1 MPSVCSN
8 ITIIISLVEI
18 WRLLKMA
25 KQQPEGVY
33 LYINDSG
40 ERFIAIIDAFGM
52 ANMLPW
58 MQPGETDNI
67 IEKSW
72 NLTGDFIK
80 LRISE

>member
-18 WRLLKMA
+18 WRLLKMS

>member
-1 MPSVCSN
+1 MEASQN
-8 ITIIISLVEI
+8 GKTAA
-18 WRLLKMA
+18 R
-25 KQQPEGVY
+25 GVY

>member
-1 MPSVCSN
+1 
-8 ITIIISLVEI
+8 
-18 WRLLKMA
+18 MA

-40 ERFIAIIDAFGM
+40 ERFITIVDAFGI

-58 MQPGETDNI
+58 MQPGQTDNI

-72 NLTGDFIK
+72 NLTGD
-80 LRISE
+80 L

>member
-1 MPSVCSN
+1 
-8 ITIIISLVEI
+8 
-18 WRLLKMA
+18 MA

-40 ERFIAIIDAFGM
+40 ERFITIVDAFGI

-58 MQPGETDNI
+58 MQPGQTDNI

-72 NLTGDFIK
+72 NLTGDFINHATAEK
-80 LRISE
+80 PSKTYENGYSKTEKPSCRFD